1 MDTRSTGEV
10 VASLIVNTQA
20 MVAKEVELLGLEL
33 RRMVARKAI
42 AVAMLLVGALAAAG
56 VLMLGAVTAAIAL
69 EELFDERWMAWGAV
83 TLGFALVAWA
93 VHAQSLPGFFASLL
107 LVVAGFSFIQ
117 PSVHSLLS
125 RQAPEH
131 RQGVVLGTGQSV
143 NAMARIF
150 GAALAIPLFKWNL
163 LAPYLIAAGLLI
175 VAGLL
180 LRQTLPHLAQ
190 NTESQTDGDPSK
202 RSHGH

>member
-83 TLGFALVAWA
+83 TLGFALVALIVLA
-93 VHAQSLPGFFASLL
+93 VAARRLAGGWSLSASRKDRTSTGEWLRTL
-107 LVVAGFSFIQ
+107 RDELVGSD
-117 PSVHSLLS
+117 
-125 RQAPEH
+125 APT
-131 RQGVVLGTGQSV
+131 QDDSG
-143 NAMARIF
+143 
-150 GAALAIPLFKWNL
+150 GAAT
-163 LAPYLIAAGLLI
+163 G
-175 VAGLL
+175 
-180 LRQTLPHLAQ
+180 TEAQ
-190 NTESQTDGDPSK
+190 
-202 RSHGH
+202 R